1 MPRSIS
7 EINAEHLDRLRAWYD
22 AAPSKLSRSSVSY
35 RAILAHYYNLLISP
49 DSSVLEVGCGS
60 GELLGRLRAKRK
72 VGIDLSER
80 QIEAARERSPDCE
93 FQVQAAETLELGAH
107 ESPALL
113 IAQVSTAFWGTS
125 NCIQLQL
132 DHKIQY
138 NGLVPRSISAYRW
151 RQAPGEIN
159 EHQGAR

>member
-93 FQVQAAETLELGAH
+93 FQVQAAETLELGERFDFIVISDTLNFAADVQQVLEGLH
-107 ESPALL
+107 ALSVTL
-113 IAQVSTAFWGTS
+113 W
-125 NCIQLQL
+125 
-132 DHKIQY
+132 
-138 NGLVPRSISAYRW
+138 LVDEKRENLCFAAS
-151 RQAPGEIN
+151 
-159 EHQGAR
+159 